1 LLDEGL
7 ERKREAELKE
17 LYDGMSPDW
26 TYLWA
31 GLDLDGAMERRVLG
45 ETHLL
50 FSPWFD
56 FFPFVLI
63 MQPWKIG
70 PANWRKIMMSSK
82 RSCKIGVLLFRV
94 ELVPISFLISLIFCF
109 IFG

>member
-26 TYLWA
+26 TYIWA

-50 FSPWFD
+50 FFPWFD
-56 FFPFVLI
+56 FF
-63 MQPWKIG
+63 
-70 PANWRKIMMSSK
+70 S
-82 RSCKIGVLLFRV
+82 
-94 ELVPISFLISLIFCF
+94 FCF
-109 IFG
+109 DYAAMKDWTSELKKDNDELKEKL